1 MAAAT
6 GRPRVGERL
15 GRARIGSIVL
25 GVTVALLVLGSL
37 GLGALAGN
45 TRTQQETAATATV
58 NLERTIKLLDDMETA
73 MRGYMISGQTSFL
86 QPYTDAGAQLPRTL
100 DSLSRAAPGID
111 SRLPAQVAQL
121 AAAANQ
127 WRLQVAEPEIALTQS
142 GNGTQ
147 ALTEVASGNGK
158 SLFDDIRNRAAAAEA
173 TVSARDAQLADDASR
188 IQTTTI
194 VVVLILALIGLAAG
208 GVALR
213 SSTRERKLLTTLAE
227 RAEALEAANQDLG
240 RREQRLV
247 TQQQVQL
254 AASST
259 LDMDQLA
266 GLTLAALTRT
276 LGCELAVFYLYE
288 EAGRRLLPA
297 AGHEANAEPVSLDE
311 GPVGQAARSGNRVVV
326 EHVPEDTRFVVRPG
340 VGTAIPRVLVC
351 EPLIFQDH
359 VLGVVVLGWLRP
371 PTESRLEALAEAMSP
386 LGVAVSN
393 AMVHQR
399 MRILLADLGAANA
412 RLKDQFDQLE
422 RQGTEI
428 QARNEEL
435 AGRNTELAAQR
446 LELAAKN
453 QQVERANRLKSEFL
467 ANMSHELRTPLNAIL
482 ALSQLLLDRLDGDLT
497 EEQDKQVRIIHRNGQ
512 NLLRLIN
519 DVLDLSR
526 IEAGRLEVTP
536 STFNLFD
543 LLTAAEATMHPL
555 LLEKGLPL
563 ILDVGNDIGPLHQ
576 DETKLKQALLNL
588 LSNAAKFTESGS
600 IRLEARSISLAN
612 QQPGVCLR
620 VIDTGIGIPT
630 GELETIFDE
639 FHQIDSSLT
648 RRYEGT
654 GLGLAITRHL
664 VTALG
669 GEITVAS
676 EVGTGSTFTITIPAR
691 ISAAGQGDPRP
702 IEETHMAVPARAVAS
717 SEAPT
722 VLVVDD
728 DPEVRYILQRYLEG
742 AGFGVLLAAS
752 GAEGLRMARDHHPRA
767 ITLDIM
773 MPGMD
778 GWDVLRA
785 LKADPAIADIPV
797 IICSILDNRELG
809 YSLGAVEYLVKPVS
823 RQDVLAAIG
832 RLPAACPILRVLVV
846 EDDDTEASTLRGYLE
861 EAGYQVGM
869 AANGR
874 EALAALSRQ
883 SADLITLDLMMPEMD
898 GFALLAELR
907 AQPAYR
913 GLPVVVLTARD
924 LSVDEQ
930 ARLRAGMALVI
941 QKGPQRR
948 ELLLRELRRI
958 LGEGRESPP

>member
-1 MAAAT
+1 MASGT
-6 GRPRVGERL
+6 GRTKVALRAGERL
-15 GRARIGSIVL
+15 RRGRFGSIVL
-25 GVTVALLVLGSL
+25 GLTVALLVLGSL

-45 TRTQQETAATATV
+45 TRTQQETASTATI

-73 MRGYMISGQTSFL
+73 TRGYMIAGQTSFL
-86 QPYTDAGAQLPRTL
+86 QPYTNAVTQLPITL

-127 WRLQVAEPEIALTQS
+127 WRRQVAEPEISLTQS

-147 ALTEVASGNGK
+147 ALTDVASGSGK
-158 SLFDDIRNRAAAAEA
+158 ALFDEIRSRAAAAEA
-173 TVSARDAQLADDASR
+173 TISARDAQLADDASR

-194 VVVLILALIGLAAG
+194 AVVLILAVIGLAAG
-208 GVALR
+208 SVAIR
-213 SSTRERKLLTTLAE
+213 SSTREGKLLTTLAE
-227 RAEALEAANQDLG
+227 RATALETANQDLG

-259 LDMDQLA
+259 LDMDRLA

-276 LGCELAVFYLYE
+276 LGAELAVLYLYE
-288 EAGRRLLPA
+288 EAGRRLRPV
-297 AGHEANAEPVSLDE
+297 AGHEANAEPVNLDE
-311 GPVGQAARSGNRVVV
+311 GPVGQAARSGSRVVV
-326 EHVPEDTRFVVRPG
+326 EDVPEDTRFVVRPG
-340 VGTAIPRVLVC
+340 VGTAIPRVLIC

-371 PTESRLEALAEAMSP
+371 PTESQLEALAEAMSP

-393 AMVHQR
+393 ALVHQR
-399 MRILLADLGAANA
+399 MQILLTDLGAANA

-422 RQGTEI
+422 QQGTEI

-435 AGRNTELAAQR
+435 ASRNTELAAQR

-482 ALSQLLLDRLDGDLT
+482 ALSQLLLDRLDGELT

-536 STFNLFD
+536 STFNLPD
-543 LLTAAEATMHPL
+543 LLAAAEATMHPL

-563 ILDVGNDIGPLHQ
+563 ILDVGADIGPLQQ
-576 DETKLKQALLNL
+576 DENKLKQALLNL

-600 IRLEARSISLAN
+600 IRLEARAINLAN
-612 QQPGVCLR
+612 QQPGVRLR
-620 VIDTGIGIPT
+620 IIDTGIGIPA

-648 RRYEGT
+648 RRHEGT

-691 ISAAGQGDPRP
+691 IGPTSRDQEGARP
-702 IEETHMAVPARAVAS
+702 IEEARVRAPARAAGS
-717 SEAPT
+717 FEAPT

-752 GAEGLRMARDHHPRA
+752 GAEGLRMARDHPGHYDAGNGWMGCAESPESGSGDRGHPSDHL
-767 ITLDIM
+767 LD
-773 MPGMD
+773 P
-778 GWDVLRA
+778 
-785 LKADPAIADIPV
+785 
-797 IICSILDNRELG
+797 
-809 YSLGAVEYLVKPVS
+809 
-823 RQDVLAAIG
+823 
-832 RLPAACPILRVLVV
+832 
-846 EDDDTEASTLRGYLE
+846 
-861 EAGYQVGM
+861 
-869 AANGR
+869 
-874 EALAALSRQ
+874 RQ
-883 SADLITLDLMMPEMD
+883 S
-898 GFALLAELR
+898 R
-907 AQPAYR
+907 AW
-913 GLPVVVLTARD
+913 V
-924 LSVDEQ
+924 
-930 ARLRAGMALVI
+930 
-941 QKGPQRR
+941 
-948 ELLLRELRRI
+948 
-958 LGEGRESPP
+958 

>member
-1 MAAAT
+1 MAIRVG
-6 GRPRVGERL
+6 GRPNRR
-15 GRARIGSIVL
+15 RIGSIVL
-25 GVTVALLVLGSL
+25 GLTVALLVLGSL
-37 GLGALAGN
+37 GLSALAGN
-45 TRTQQETAATATV
+45 IRTQQETAAAATI
-58 NLERTIKLLDDMETA
+58 NIERTIKLLDDMETA
-73 MRGYMISGQTSFL
+73 MRGYMIAGQTSFL
-86 QPYTDAGAQLPRTL
+86 QPYTDAVANLPLTL
-100 DSLSRAAPGID
+100 DSLGRAAPGID
-111 SRLPAQVAQL
+111 PRLPAQVAQL
-121 AAAANQ
+121 AEIATQ
-127 WRLQVAEPEIALTQS
+127 WRRQVAEPEIALTQS
-142 GNGTQ
+142 GNGSQ
-147 ALTEVASGNGK
+147 ALTEVASGSGK
-158 SLFDDIRNRAAAAEA
+158 GLFDEIRTRAAAAEA
-173 TVSARDAQLADDASR
+173 TVNARNSQLADEASR

-194 VVVLILALIGLAAG
+194 AVVLILAVIGLAAG
-208 GVALR
+208 SLAVR
-213 SSTRERKLLTTLAE
+213 SSTREGNLLTALEE
-227 RAEALEAANQDLG
+227 RAEALETANEDLG

-247 TQQQVQL
+247 TQQHVQL

-259 LDMDQLA
+259 LDLDRLS
-266 GLTLAALTRT
+266 GLTLAALGRT
-276 LGCELAVFYLYE
+276 LGCELAVLYLYE
-288 EAGRRLLPA
+288 EAGRRLRPA
-297 AGHEANAEPVSLDE
+297 AGHGANVEPISLDE
-311 GPVGQAARSGNRVVV
+311 GPVGQAARTGSRVVV
-326 EHVPEDTRFVVRPG
+326 EDLPEDTRFLVRPG
-340 VGTAIPRVLVC
+340 AGTAIPHTLVC
-351 EPLIFQDH
+351 EPLSFQGH
-359 VLGVVVLGWLRP
+359 VLGVAVLGWLRP
-371 PTESRLEALAEAMSP
+371 PSESRLAALAEAMPP
-386 LGVAVSN
+386 LGVALSN

-399 MRILLADLGAANA
+399 MQILLADLGGANA

-422 RQGTEI
+422 QQGAEI
-428 QARNEEL
+428 QTRNEEL
-435 AGRNTELAAQR
+435 ARRNTELAAQR

-482 ALSQLLLDRLDGDLT
+482 ALSQLLIDRLDGELT

-526 IEAGRLEVTP
+526 IEAGRLDVLPT
-536 STFNLFD
+536 TFSLQD
-543 LLTAAEATMHPL
+543 LLASAEATMHPL

-563 ILDVGNDIGPLHQ
+563 ILDLGPDIGPLHT

-600 IRLEARSISLAN
+600 IRLEARAISLTN
-612 QQPGVCLR
+612 QQPGVR
-620 VIDTGIGIPT
+620 ITVIDTGIGIRA

-664 VTALG
+664 VGALG

-676 EVGTGSTFTITIPAR
+676 EVGAGSTFTLTIPAS
-691 ISAAGQGDPRP
+691 IDPAHQTPAGERSFESPVTAPGSPP
-702 IEETHMAVPARAVAS
+702 VGL
-717 SEAPT
+717 SEART

-742 AGFGVLLAAS
+742 AGFAVLLAAS

-809 YSLGAVEYLVKPVS
+809 YSLGAVEYLVKPVA
-823 RQDVLAAIG
+823 RQDVIAAIG
-832 RLPAACPILRVLVV
+832 RLATAGPVRRVLVV
-846 EDDDTEASTLRGYLE
+846 EDDETEANTLRGYLA
-861 EAGYQVGM
+861 EAGYEVGL

-874 EALAALSRQ
+874 EALLVLSLQ
-883 SADLITLDLMMPEMD
+883 PADLITLDLMMPEMD

-907 AQPAYR
+907 AEPAYR
-913 GLPVVVLTARD
+913 ALPVVVLTARD
-924 LSVDEQ
+924 LSAAEQ

-948 ELLLRELRRI
+948 ELLLRELHRI
-958 LGEGRESPP
+958 LEEGREPAR

>member
-1 MAAAT
+1 
-6 GRPRVGERL
+6 
-15 GRARIGSIVL
+15 
-25 GVTVALLVLGSL
+25 
-37 GLGALAGN
+37 
-45 TRTQQETAATATV
+45 
-58 NLERTIKLLDDMETA
+58 
-73 MRGYMISGQTSFL
+73 
-86 QPYTDAGAQLPRTL
+86 
-100 DSLSRAAPGID
+100 
-111 SRLPAQVAQL
+111 
-121 AAAANQ
+121 
-127 WRLQVAEPEIALTQS
+127 
-142 GNGTQ
+142 
-147 ALTEVASGNGK
+147 
-158 SLFDDIRNRAAAAEA
+158 RAAAAEA
-173 TVSARDAQLADDASR
+173 TVRARDVQLADRASR
-188 IQTTTI
+188 IETTTI
-194 VVVLILALIGLAAG
+194 VVVLILAIIGLAAG
-208 GVALR
+208 SVAIR
-213 SSTRERKLLTTLAE
+213 SSTREGKLLTTLAE
-227 RAEALEAANQDLG
+227 RAEALETANQDLG

-259 LDMDQLA
+259 LDMDRLA

-276 LGCELAVFYLYE
+276 LGCELAVLYLYE
-288 EAGRRLLPA
+288 EAGRRLRPI

-311 GPVGQAARSGNRVVV
+311 GPVGQAARSESRVVV
-326 EHVPEDTRFVVRPG
+326 EDVPEDTRFLVRPG
-340 VGTAIPRVLVC
+340 AGTAIPRILVC

-359 VLGVVVLGWLRP
+359 VLGVVTLGWLRP

-399 MRILLADLGAANA
+399 MTILLADLGGANA

-435 AGRNTELAAQR
+435 ASRNTELAAQR

-482 ALSQLLLDRLDGDLT
+482 ALSQLLLDRLDGELT

-526 IEAGRLEVTP
+526 IEAGRLEVTHT
-536 STFNLFD
+536 TFSLPD
-543 LLTAAEATMHPL
+543 LLASAEATMHPL

-563 ILDVGNDIGPLHQ
+563 ILDVEADIGPLQQ

-600 IRLEARSISLAN
+600 IRLEARAISLAN
-612 QQPGVCLR
+612 QQPGVRLR
-620 VIDTGIGIPT
+620 VVDSGIGIPAD
-630 GELETIFDE
+630 ELETIFDE

-691 ISAAGQGDPRP
+691 MSPSSQNGARP
-702 IEETHMAVPARAVAS
+702 IEETILAAPARAARS

-752 GAEGLRMARDHHPRA
+752 GAEGLRMARDHPPRA

-778 GWDVLRA
+778 GW
-785 LKADPAIADIPV
+785 
-797 IICSILDNRELG
+797 
-809 YSLGAVEYLVKPVS
+809 
-823 RQDVLAAIG
+823 
-832 RLPAACPILRVLVV
+832 
-846 EDDDTEASTLRGYLE
+846 
-861 EAGYQVGM
+861 
-869 AANGR
+869 
-874 EALAALSRQ
+874 
-883 SADLITLDLMMPEMD
+883 
-898 GFALLAELR
+898 
-907 AQPAYR
+907 
-913 GLPVVVLTARD
+913 
-924 LSVDEQ
+924 
-930 ARLRAGMALVI
+930 
-941 QKGPQRR
+941 
-948 ELLLRELRRI
+948 
-958 LGEGRESPP
+958 